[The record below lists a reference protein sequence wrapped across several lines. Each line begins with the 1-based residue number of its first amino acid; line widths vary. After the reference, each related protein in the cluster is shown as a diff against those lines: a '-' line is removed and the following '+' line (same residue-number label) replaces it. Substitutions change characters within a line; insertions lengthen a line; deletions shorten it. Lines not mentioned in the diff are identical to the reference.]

1 RVNHDYAVQKQ
12 IPERERSPQARP
24 GIRRGFVAQA
34 PLLLAEELLAKLQ
47 TAIRVYSRNR
57 ALFLPCATPQGPCI
71 QSFQSKQ
78 FAQLSSSAQYRTSA
92 LPHFLSH
99 SLSCTFVQVAK
110 SSGGVLYFTHGMI
123 LP

>member
-1 RVNHDYAVQKQ
+1 MTPYRIRSRSVSVRRRCG
-12 IPERERSPQARP
+12 PE
-24 GIRRGFVAQA
+24 FVVVSLPK
-34 PLLLAEELLAKLQ
+34 PLSFLLRNYSRNFK

-57 ALFLPCATPQGPCI
+57 ALFLPCATPPGPCI

-78 FAQLSSSAQYRTSA
+78 SAQLSSSAQYRTSA

>member
-1 RVNHDYAVQKQ
+1 MTPYR
-12 IPERERSPQARP
+12 IRSRSVSVRR
-24 GIRRGFVAQA
+24 RRGPEFVVVSLPK
-34 PLLLAEELLAKLQ
+34 PLSFLL
-47 TAIRVYSRNR
+47 RNYSRNR
-57 ALFLPCATPQGPCI
+57 ALLLPCATPSGSCI